1 MSLIYKNAT
10 ISDCQKYR
18 YALSR
23 TWDCKERAVLFIAL
37 NPSTADEKNDDPT
50 IRRCI
55 DYAKNWGY
63 GILLVVN
70 LFAYRTTNPEKLR
83 YVKNPVGNDNDQ
95 HIIKLSKKAN
105 LIVAA
110 WGNKGSLFNRLLKEI
125 GLSLINGL
133 ALAFILVIT
142 GKLFDQ
148 NLIVSLTIGGSM
160 MLVIIVAALVGTFV
174 PIVLDKRGIDP
185 AIATGPFVTTSID
198 VLGVV
203 LYFLIASL
211 LL

>member
-63 GILLVVN
+63 GILLVAN
-70 LFAYRTTNPEKLR
+70 LFAYRTKNPEKLR

-110 WGNKGSLFNRLLKEI
+110 WGNEGSLFNRDKEVVRLIPNLMCLKVNKSGQPAHPLYQKI
-125 GLSLINGL
+125 GIELIR
-133 ALAFILVIT
+133 F
-142 GKLFDQ
+142 
-148 NLIVSLTIGGSM
+148 S
-160 MLVIIVAALVGTFV
+160 
-174 PIVLDKRGIDP
+174 
-185 AIATGPFVTTSID
+185 
-198 VLGVV
+198 
-203 LYFLIASL
+203 
-211 LL
+211 